1 MTSSK
6 DIEQKIDSIRPFL
19 KQEYGVDRI
28 GYFGSFSNNTQTEES
43 DIDILV
49 DLSKGVRLKFFDL
62 KDYLEDIFNRKVDLV
77 TAGSIREQWRDSI
90 LQQVLYIC

>member
-1 MTSSK
+1 
-6 DIEQKIDSIRPFL
+6 
-19 KQEYGVDRI
+19 
-28 GYFGSFSNNTQTEES
+28 S

-77 TAGSIREQWRDSI
+77 TAGSIREEWRDSI